1 MNSMIT
7 KILNGTKRSLMGA
20 AATTK
25 SHYALKPGSGSYYGM
40 TIIEK
45 DFLADFVIK
54 CDALSKQSGDLAES
68 ITDFYARHGSPRAQ
82 IAIKLRRE
90 LQARYR
96 AGDQTLTDK
105 EIDKAFNIRR
115 KRRKNPETPLEP
127 MN

>member
-7 KILNGTKRSLMGA
+7 KILNGTKRALMGA
-20 AATTK
+20 ATTTAA
-25 SHYALKPGSGSYYGM
+25 HHALKPGSGSYYGM
-40 TIIEK
+40 TVIEK

-54 CDALSKQSGDLAES
+54 CDVISKQCYELGES
-68 ITDFYARHGSPRAQ
+68 ITDFYAAHGSPRAQ
-82 IAIKLRRE
+82 AEIKLRRE
-90 LQARYR
+90 LRVRFA

-115 KRRKNPETPLEP
+115 KRRKNPEAPLEP